1 MLIKVWQIFSD
12 QPDLPCLAVER
23 AQSYESTTTLG
34 GTTMKRAIAYLAA
47 AAVAV
52 SVPMTANAANDGKNR
67 RVTVENL
74 SSQSIYYLY
83 ASPQTSSDW
92 EEDLLGSG
100 TIPSGSSKVAN
111 IDNGTNECIYDL
123 KVKLADGKEYIQWKV
138 NVCAVS
144 TWTVGD
150 SGNSIR

>member
-1 MLIKVWQIFSD
+1 MRAGIVNFPSAGAACV
-12 QPDLPCLAVER
+12 PCEAVPIGVLF
-23 AQSYESTTTLG
+23 ALNLG
-34 GTTMKRAIAYLAA
+34 AFTMNKAFTMLAA

-52 SVPMTANAANDGKNR
+52 SIPVTAYAANDGKNR

-123 KVKLADGKEYIQWKV
+123 KVKMADGKEYIQWKV

-144 TWTVGD
+144 TWTIGD